1 MSKMEIVNDAG
12 FNSRTAS
19 GAVLVEFS
27 SPTCAPCRQIEPVLE
42 RMADEFKGKVQFL
55 KVNVNDS
62 PQTTARF
69 RIRSVPTMLFMIN
82 GSVTGQ
88 LVGAVSFQA
97 IQEKLSG
104 LTGDST

>member
-1 MSKMEIVNDAG
+1 MSKLEIVKDAE

-42 RMADEFKGKVQFL
+42 RMANDFEGKVQFL
-55 KVNVNDS
+55 KVNVNES
-62 PQTTARF
+62 PQTTSRF
-69 RIRSVPTMLFMIN
+69 RIRSVPTMLFLSN

-88 LVGAVSFQA
+88 LVGVVSPQA
-97 IQEKLSG
+97 IEEKLRG
-104 LTGDST
+104 LTGDHG

>member
-1 MSKMEIVNDAG
+1 MSKLEIVSDTG
-12 FNSRTAS
+12 FNAGTAS

-27 SPTCAPCRQIEPVLE
+27 SPTCAPCRLIEPVLE

-69 RIRSVPTMLFMIN
+69 RIRSVPTMLFMRN
-82 GSVTGQ
+82 GSVTDQ
-88 LVGAVSFQA
+88 LVGAVSPQT
-97 IQEKLSG
+97 IQEKLRNLAAG
-104 LTGDST
+104 QA